1 MFCDIAEG
9 KEKEISVHKT
19 SIHPF
24 ITNNTVFYFF
34 FWLSLKITEYFIIKD
49 RKVNFIVLITEPPRG
64 LCCLSAASITH
75 MTLYVC
81 CATFRN
87 TDIVYIYCSVI
98 RSVLE
103 YACPVWHPGLTSKL
117 SKDIERVQKR
127 CFRIIF
133 PQLSYSE
140 ALDKSGLIA

>member
-49 RKVNFIVLITEPPRG
+49 RKVNFIVLTTEPPGG
-64 LCCLSAASITH
+64 LCCVPASITH
-75 MTLYVC
+75 IHLLLGAQM
-81 CATFRN
+81 
-87 TDIVYIYCSVI
+87 
-98 RSVLE
+98 
-103 YACPVWHPGLTSKL
+103 KL
-117 SKDIERVQKR
+117 KR
-127 CFRIIF
+127 PIKGHRHW
-133 PQLSYSE
+133 
-140 ALDKSGLIA
+140 